1 MSGNLQAV
9 GAYLRRLRQEKKL
22 TVTNVASEFGTG
34 ESHMRRIELGRI
46 DTRFSMM
53 IELCD
58 FLEGDISDISV
69 LLLSEQATPERAIRL
84 AEQHIASREHQAA
97 VLAENGVEY
106 EANGEG

>member
-1 MSGNLQAV
+1 MASNLEAV
-9 GAYLRRLRQEKKL
+9 GAYLRRLRQEKNL
-22 TVTNVASEFGTG
+22 TVTNVASAFNTAENQI
-34 ESHMRRIELGRI
+34 RRIELGKV
-46 DTRFSMM
+46 DTRFSLM

-84 AEQHIASREHQAA
+84 AERHIASREHQTA